1 MIEEYKEEGGIKM
14 DNSTVDMLQNIF
26 SGIEPVINKIE
37 GGREY
42 TEELIQIIK
51 ETCNVSPED
60 IRINDVYKNT
70 QKYGR
75 DEWEKGCMFTD
86 DSFATNCN
94 YKNSAVFN

>member
-1 MIEEYKEEGGIKM
+1 MIEEYKKEGRIKM

-70 QKYGR
+70 QQYIELIR
-75 DEWEKGCMFTD
+75 
-86 DSFATNCN
+86 
-94 YKNSAVFN
+94 KNRSV